1 MSLSLFRM
9 CIFAIILPLA
19 LSLNISLDGP
29 AVLFQRTP
37 INLHWT
43 SGDPDKFNLG
53 VYQGKLTEDVPNH
66 HLLHVPVNQVVTHF
80 TQYKVVYMTFN
91 ISSPSPVVKDYILL
105 AWINGH
111 HNNYANSSWFTVE
124 LNTTPT
130 LISTSTILGTTV
142 TASTSLATTEL
153 DPQAGQTTTA
163 SASSAQ
169 TKPSSHTGAIVGG
182 VLGSLALLSI
192 ISGLALFMLRKRR
205 RSRNSAPSRVF
216 WKYLDEKKGP
226 PSSEPLQYPS
236 PTYSPAVRVRPLS
249 LGPEDYYHRI
259 NYRDNLSIPSP
270 FPEPRSAAGDDS
282 SVTETTLR
290 ALMRLT
296 VVTPANANGSLHLP
310 LSRQASLLAPGA
322 GMVFTRMPTT
332 YQRWFIFAPRP
343 TVLPM
348 SKSHRPMQNPYRIPE
363 AQALME
369 QLSDQEVAMRNAQL
383 RKSQLPSGDVAK
395 PLPSISATP
404 APATATDQPDA
415 TQIKADVE
423 LEKDATFIQ
432 SQMNDSG
439 SVNGRS
445 GQYSLVGTSGQHEE
459 SDVGCVRLL
468 GRL

>member
-9 CIFAIILPLA
+9 CILAIILPLA

-105 AWINGH
+105 AWINGYASGAMHLGFSFEKMILRH

-163 SASSAQ
+163 STSSAQ

-182 VLGSLALLSI
+182 VLGSLALLCI
-192 ISGLALFMLRKRR
+192 ISGLALFMLRRRR
-205 RSRNSAPSRVF
+205 RSRNSAPSRAF

-226 PSSEPLQYPS
+226 QSPEPLQHPS
-236 PTYSPAVRVRPLS
+236 PAYSPAVRVRPLS
-249 LGPEDYYHRI
+249 LRQEDYYHRI
-259 NYRDNLSIPSP
+259 
-270 FPEPRSAAGDDS
+270 
-282 SVTETTLR
+282 
-290 ALMRLT
+290 
-296 VVTPANANGSLHLP
+296 
-310 LSRQASLLAPGA
+310 
-322 GMVFTRMPTT
+322 
-332 YQRWFIFAPRP
+332 
-343 TVLPM
+343 
-348 SKSHRPMQNPYRIPE
+348 K
-363 AQALME
+363 
-369 QLSDQEVAMRNAQL
+369 
-383 RKSQLPSGDVAK
+383 
-395 PLPSISATP
+395 
-404 APATATDQPDA
+404 
-415 TQIKADVE
+415 
-423 LEKDATFIQ
+423 
-432 SQMNDSG
+432 
-439 SVNGRS
+439 
-445 GQYSLVGTSGQHEE
+445 
-459 SDVGCVRLL
+459 
-468 GRL
+468 